1 MRGERYL
8 MIYSGV
14 LTAVFAVTV
23 LSGFVAK
30 PSHQLGEI
38 DVERVN
44 IREPDGTLRMVI
56 TNSKDMPGVIVKGKE
71 QPKVDRPQAGV
82 IFYNDEGSENGGLI
96 FGGKREA
103 DGNIADAGA
112 SLSFDQYNA
121 RQVVQL
127 IGVDNKD
134 LKEAGLAISDN
145 KEGGGNDRVWVGRKD
160 DGTSSV
166 ALMDA
171 QGHVRLLLKVA
182 ANGAATLNFLDQDG
196 HITKSVG
203 G

>member
-1 MRGERYL
+1 MRSERYL

-38 DVERVN
+38 DVERIN

-56 TNSKDMPGVIVKGKE
+56 ANSKDMPGVIVKGKE

-103 DGNIADAGA
+103 DGKIADSGA

-121 RQVVQL
+121 KQVVQL
-127 IGVDNKD
+127 IGVDDKD
-134 LKEAGLAISDN
+134 LKEAGLAVTDN
-145 KEGGGNDRVWVGRKD
+145 KESGGNDRVWVGRKD